1 MIKDGIINIK
11 KPEGMTSHDVIYKL
25 RKIIGVKKMG
35 HTGTLDPMA
44 TGVLPICL
52 GKATRVAECMDM
64 DFKKYRCTMVLGM
77 VTDTQDV
84 TGEVLETFSTESVTE
99 EAVRDAFSGFHGIID
114 QKPPMYSAVR
124 INGRR
129 LYDYARAG
137 EEVDVKR
144 RQIYIRGLDIEN
156 IDLGAADGA
165 KRITF
170 TVECSKGTYIRTI
183 CQDVG
188 QALGCGATMEK
199 LDRIASGSFT
209 IENSYTLD
217 ELRAVAEEAGLD
229 PDRRFGEELP
239 EVFEKYVVDVD
250 FPLIHFGTV
259 LLTPELGGKFIDGWH
274 ISYKECIVEEE
285 PEYRYKEPE
294 FRIRPEYKRAY
305 RMYAEDPQAPE
316 GRTFLG
322 IAFHSDKYRKLV
334 ADKVFARSEKNGSI

>member
-1 MIKDGIINIK
+1 MIKDGIININ

-52 GKATRVAECMDM
+52 GKATRVAEYMDM

-84 TGEVLETFSTESVTE
+84 TGEVLETYSTEGVTE
-99 EAVRDAFSGFHGIID
+99 EAVREAFSGFHGVID

-137 EEVDVKR
+137 EEVEVKT
-144 RQIYIRGLDIEN
+144 RQIYIRDLEIES
-156 IDLGAADGA
+156 IDLDSEP
-165 KRITF
+165 KRITY

-188 QALGCGATMEK
+188 MTLGCGATMEK
-199 LDRIASGSFT
+199 LDRIQSGSFT
-209 IENSYTLD
+209 IANSYTLD

-229 PDRRFGEELP
+229 PSRKFGEELP

-250 FPLIHFGTV
+250 FPLIHFGSV
-259 LLTPELGGKFIDGWH
+259 LLTPELGEKFIDGWH
-274 ISYKECIVEEE
+274 IAYSECTVEEE
-285 PEYRYKEPE
+285 PEYRFKEAE
-294 FRIRPEYKRAY
+294 FKIRPEYKRAY
-305 RMYAEDPQAPE
+305 KIYAEDPQSPS
-316 GRTFLG
+316 GRAFLG
-322 IAFHSDKYRKLV
+322 VAFHSAKYKKLV
-334 ADKVFARSEKNGSI
+334 ADKVFARSEKKW

>member
-1 MIKDGIINIK
+1 MIKDGIININ

-52 GKATRVAECMDM
+52 GKATRVAEYMDM

-316 GRTFLG
+316 GRAFLG

>member
-1 MIKDGIINIK
+1 MIKDGIININ

-52 GKATRVAECMDM
+52 GKATRVAEYMDM

-137 EEVDVKR
+137 EEVDVKT

-170 TVECSKGTYIRTI
+170 TVECSKGKT
-183 CQDVG
+183 G
-188 QALGCGATMEK
+188 QN
-199 LDRIASGSFT
+199 R
-209 IENSYTLD
+209 
-217 ELRAVAEEAGLD
+217 
-229 PDRRFGEELP
+229 
-239 EVFEKYVVDVD
+239 
-250 FPLIHFGTV
+250 
-259 LLTPELGGKFIDGWH
+259 
-274 ISYKECIVEEE
+274 
-285 PEYRYKEPE
+285 
-294 FRIRPEYKRAY
+294 KR
-305 RMYAEDPQAPE
+305 Q
-316 GRTFLG
+316 
-322 IAFHSDKYRKLV
+322 FHHRKLLHS
-334 ADKVFARSEKNGSI
+334 RRTESSG

>member
-1 MIKDGIINIK
+1 MIKDGIININ

-52 GKATRVAECMDM
+52 GKATRVAEYMDM

-84 TGEVLETFSTESVTE
+84 TGEVLETYSTEGVTE
-99 EAVRDAFSGFHGIID
+99 EAVREAFSGFHGVID

-137 EEVDVKR
+137 EEVEVKT
-144 RQIYIRGLDIEN
+144 RQIYIRDLEIES
-156 IDLGAADGA
+156 IDLGSEP
-165 KRITF
+165 KRITY

-188 QALGCGATMEK
+188 MTLGCGATMEK
-199 LDRIASGSFT
+199 LDRIQSGSFT
-209 IENSYTLD
+209 IANSYTLD

-229 PDRRFGEELP
+229 PSRKFGEELP

-250 FPLIHFGTV
+250 FPLIHFGSV
-259 LLTPELGGKFIDGWH
+259 LLTPELGEKFIDGWH
-274 ISYKECIVEEE
+274 IAYSECTVEEE
-285 PEYRYKEPE
+285 PEYRFKEAE
-294 FRIRPEYKRAY
+294 FKIRPEYKRAY
-305 RMYAEDPQAPE
+305 KIYAEDPQSPS
-316 GRTFLG
+316 GRAFLG
-322 IAFHSDKYRKLV
+322 VAFHSAKYKKLV
-334 ADKVFARSEKNGSI
+334 ADKVFARSEKKW